1 MRQVVLDTET
11 TGLEPEL
18 NHRVI
23 EIGCVELLNRRPT
36 GRTFH
41 RYLNPEREIDD
52 GALAVHGIA
61 RTDLDGQPRFAE
73 IAEELLTFIGGAEL
87 VIHNAAF
94 DVAFLDAELARLPG
108 DPRQVSMS
116 CQVLD
121 TLALARELHPGQRNS
136 LEALCKRYDID
147 DSARELHGALLD
159 ARILADVY
167 LAMTGGQGALALS
180 EADAPLSAPGTTR
193 APRAPLRL
201 AVALPVPGA
210 SAEEL
215 AAHELMLAVISKA
228 SGGRVL
234 WAALEPPASAPAVV
248 QREDAAQRSSA

>member
-1 MRQVVLDTET
+1 MRQIVLDTET

-23 EIGCVELLNRRPT
+23 EIGCVELLNRRAT

-41 RYLNPEREIDD
+41 RYLNPERDIDD
-52 GALAVHGIA
+52 GALAVHGIS

-73 IAEELLTFIGGAEL
+73 VVEELLAFLSGAEL

-108 DPRQVSMS
+108 EPRQVAAL

-136 LEALCKRYDID
+136 LDALCKRYDVD
-147 DSARELHGALLD
+147 NSARELHGALLD

-167 LAMTGGQGALALS
+167 LAMTGGQGALALA
-180 EADAPLSAPGTTR
+180 EQDTAARGADGTR
-193 APRAPLRL
+193 AARVPLRT
-201 AVALPVPGA
+201 ALPLPVVLA
-210 SAEEL
+210 TAEEL
-215 AAHELMLAVISKA
+215 AAHEAMLALITKA
-228 SGGRVL
+228 SGGRCV
-234 WAALEPPASAPAVV
+234 WAADEAREAQGARP
-248 QREDAAQRSSA
+248 QREPEAQRSSA